1 LIIKLRHKIHR
12 EQDQEM
18 IFQRYF
24 HIKSK
29 AQAMVEFAIA
39 LPILLLLLY
48 GLLEAG
54 RLLFMY
60 STVVTASRQ
69 AVRYG
74 ATTGLGNNNVPRYQD
89 CTGIRGAASRVAFLG
104 PFDSIN
110 IYYDTGGGDNPYCAG
125 TIGNLTPSQLQG
137 NKTRL
142 VVTVREE
149 FYPLV
154 PRLVPFAQRTISA
167 TSRRTILYSVPIV
180 VEDPGGGWGGTG
192 GSGVLTLSVT
202 PTPTT
207 YDSAGQIIN
216 FSYLVTNIGTGD
228 IITPITINDSKAS
241 ASCSGAPAVLVAN
254 GGSHTCYGTYTITQ
268 ADVDAG
274 SVTFQT
280 TASASG
286 TSSPQVNS
294 TITAIRR
301 PGLTLA
307 KTPAPSATSIVSTDI
322 TYTYTLTNTG
332 NVTLTSPFT
341 LTDNKLGNVSCPS
354 TNSLAPNAVLI
365 CTTTYKVKQ
374 QDIDAKSIVNIAT
387 ATARFGTQTI
397 TSNQATA
404 IVYTPALF
412 LTVTYSPLSITQA
425 NQVITYTY
433 TLQNLSRNDLTSPY
447 TVTDSRV
454 TSVNCSGARSPL
466 PTNEST
472 TCTGTY
478 TVTQTDLDT
487 LTTLTSTVVAT
498 ARDRNQTRTS
508 NDVSVSVPLA
518 RNPALSLQVV
528 ASPTTATTLND
539 RIAYT
544 YTLTN
549 TGNVTLSP
557 PFTIVDNKAS
567 NITCSS
573 PTSALA
579 PGATKTCTGERI
591 VSQTDLDAGSITNQA
606 TASAVFAGQTV
617 SSSQQSVTVTT
628 FVGPRLKLQITPN
641 PSSVYAGDTVTYLYT
656 LTNTG
661 SVTLSG
667 PFTVTD
673 SKAGTADCSSASAS
687 LAVGASTT
695 CFASYT
701 TTPGDVGTLTN
712 TATAGA
718 TYEGTPISATAS
730 ATVTVSSPSP

>member
-1 LIIKLRHKIHR
+1 
-12 EQDQEM
+12 M
-18 IFQRYF
+18 IFHKYF
-24 HIKSK
+24 HKKSK

-74 ATTGLGNNNVPRYQD
+74 ATTGLGNNNVERYRD
-89 CTGIRGAASRVAFLG
+89 CVGIREAATRVAFLG

-110 IYYDTGGGDNPYCAG
+110 IFFDTGGPDQPYCAG
-125 TIGNLTPSQLQG
+125 TIGNLTPAQLQG

-142 VVTVREE
+142 VVTVQEE
-149 FYPLV
+149 FHPLV

-167 TSRRTILYSVPIV
+167 TSRRTILYSVPII
-180 VEDPGGGWGGTG
+180 VEDPGGGWVGTG
-192 GSGVLTLSVT
+192 GSGALTLTVT

-207 YDSAGQIIN
+207 YNAAGQVIN
-216 FSYLVTNIGTGD
+216 FSYLVTNTGTGD
-228 IITPITINDSKAS
+228 IITPITINDSKAA
-241 ASCSGAPAVLVAN
+241 ASCSGEPAVLVA
-254 GGSHTCYGTYTITQ
+254 GASFTCTGAYTITQ

-294 TITAIRR
+294 TITATRT
-301 PGLTLA
+301 PALSLA
-307 KTPAPSATSIVSTDI
+307 KTAAPNATSIVSTDI

-354 TNSLAPNAVLI
+354 TSSLAPNAVII

-374 QDIDAKSIVNIAT
+374 QDIDAKSIVNVAT

-404 IVYTPALF
+404 IVHTPALF
-412 LTVTYSPLSITQA
+412 LTVTYSPLSITRA
-425 NQVITYTY
+425 NDVITYVY

-447 TVTDSRV
+447 TVTDTRV
-454 TSVNCSGARSPL
+454 PSVNCSGATSPL
-466 PTNEST
+466 TPGATT
-472 TCTGTY
+472 TCSGTY

-487 LTTLTSTVVAT
+487 LTTLNSTVTAT
-498 ARDRNQTRTS
+498 AMDRRQTRTS
-508 NDVSVSVPLA
+508 NEVSVSVPLA
-518 RNPALSLQVV
+518 RNPALSMQMT
-528 ASPTTATTLND
+528 ASPTTATNLGDIIT
-539 RIAYT
+539 YT
-544 YTLTN
+544 YVLTN
-549 TGNVTLSP
+549 SGNVTLSP
-557 PFTIVDNKAS
+557 PFTIVDDKAS
-567 NITCSS
+567 NITCES
-573 PTSALA
+573 PTSTLA
-579 PGATKTCTGERI
+579 PGATKTCTGRRA
-591 VSQTDLDAGSITNQA
+591 VSQTDLDAGFVTNLA

-617 SSSQQSVTVTT
+617 SSSQQSTTVTT

-701 TTPGDVGTLTN
+701 TTLGDVGTLTN
-712 TATAGA
+712 TATATA
-718 TYEGTPISATAS
+718 TFESTLISATAS